1 MTTTFP
7 NLRSYIER
15 LRREDDLVTVEVPV
29 DAHLE
34 AAEIHRRVIAAG
46 GPAILFTNI
55 SGADLPLVTNLF
67 GTRRRAEMA
76 FGERPFR
83 VVRRLAELAEEIF
96 PPKPSNLWQ
105 ARDIG
110 LDLLRVGTKR
120 PSKGPRQRGGDC
132 RCRSGQ
138 TAGADLLA
146 RGWGSVHHPAAGLY
160 RASAGE
166 GAQSGD
172 LSSAGP

>member
-7 NLRSYIER
+7 DLRSYLER

-55 SGADLPLVTNLF
+55 SDADFPLVTNLF

-83 VVRRLAELAEEIF
+83 VVRRLAELAEEIL
-96 PPKPSNLWQ
+96 PPKPRNLWQ

-110 LDLLRVGTKR
+110 LDLLKVGTKR
-120 PSKGPRQRGGDC
+120 R
-132 RCRSGQ
+132 RSGPVNEVV
-138 TAGADLLA
+138 TTDVDLGRLPVLTSWPED
-146 RGWGSVHHPAAGLY
+146 GGPFITQIG
-160 RASAGE
+160 RAHV
-166 GAQSGD
+166 
-172 LSSAGP
+172 